1 MPKGVPVA
9 CMGLGKSGAI
19 NAALLAVQ
27 MLSFHDTSLTEKLK
41 AYKKQQAA
49 KVEESSN
56 KIKDNL

>member
-27 MLSFHDTSLTEKLK
+27 VLSLKDPVLATKMKEYKGKMAAQVEK
-41 AYKKQQAA
+41 
-49 KVEESSN
+49 SSA
-56 KIKDNL
+56 KIKDRL